1 MSLRDALKD
10 IGSKFVEQLDEYI
23 DELLTLNNWF
33 DLIHYYFCGSNIA
46 AVYVVV

>member
-1 MSLRDALKD
+1 
-10 IGSKFVEQLDEYI
+10 
-23 DELLTLNNWF
+23 LNNWF